1 MSLAAEGACVV
12 LTTCGSEEEAARIAG
27 RLLDRRLAACVQE
40 VEIKSRYWWR
50 GRQAEEPERLLLV
63 KTRRE
68 LYREVESAILE
79 AHSYDVPEVVCL
91 PVEAGS
97 RSYLDWMLDSTRTS

>member
-1 MSLAAEGACVV
+1 M
-12 LTTCGSEEEAARIAG
+12 LTTCGSEEEAARIAR
-27 RLLDRRLAACVQE
+27 RLLDRRLAACVHE
-40 VEIKSRYWWR
+40 VEIRSRYWWQ

-68 LYREVESAILE
+68 LYAEVESAIVE
-79 AHSYDVPEVVCL
+79 GHSYDVPEVLCL

-97 RSYLDWMLDSTRTS
+97 RSYLDWMLDSTRSP